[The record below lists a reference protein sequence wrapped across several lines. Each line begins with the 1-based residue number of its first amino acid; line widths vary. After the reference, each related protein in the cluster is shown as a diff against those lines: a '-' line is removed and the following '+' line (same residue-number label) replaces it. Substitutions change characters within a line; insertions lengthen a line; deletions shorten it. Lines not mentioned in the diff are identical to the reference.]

1 MLSNRNHHK
10 ESIHMFTDHRFQR
23 ILVLVAAAF
32 VMSCSSAQTP
42 PCGKNITAANFFV
55 EVSRGSCMGSCPN
68 YTARIDG
75 AGTITVDARAATP
88 FLGTGTGMI
97 SGETVCQLVERIAQA
112 DVYARKDDYMAQVAD
127 APRTTLTVVMGG
139 KRKKIV
145 WDIAPPK
152 ELAALAKYVDEISL
166 YNKDVKV
173 VAAP

>member
-1 MLSNRNHHK
+1 MLSKRKLHK
-10 ESIHMFTDHRFQR
+10 EGIHMFNNPPFQR
-23 ILVLVAAAF
+23 SVLLLCAAL

-42 PCGKNITAANFFV
+42 PCGKDITAASFTV

-75 AGTITVDARAATP
+75 GGTITVEARAATP
-88 FLGTGTGMI
+88 FVGTGTGMI
-97 SGETVCQLVERIAQA
+97 SGETVCQLVERIEQT
-112 DVYARKDDYMAQVAD
+112 DLFSRKDDYTAQVAD

-139 KRKKIV
+139 KRKKIS

-166 YNKDVKV
+166 YNKDVRV

>member
-1 MLSNRNHHK
+1 
-10 ESIHMFTDHRFQR
+10 MFNDFRVQLA
-23 ILVLVAAAF
+23 LVMASAAL

-42 PCGKNITAANFFV
+42 PCGKDITAASFTV

-75 AGTITVDARAATP
+75 AGTITVEARAATP
-88 FLGTGTGMI
+88 FVGTGTGMI
-97 SGETVCQLVERIAQA
+97 SGEKVCQLVERIELAEL
-112 DVYARKDDYMAQVAD
+112 YTRKDDYTAQVAD

-139 KRKKIV
+139 KRKKIS

-152 ELAALAKYVDEISL
+152 ELAALAAFIDEISL
-166 YNKDVKV
+166 HNKDITV